1 MSMTLLQR
9 YATIATT
16 ALFPVIAISGVLMF
30 FEIGGP
36 LREAHEWLG
45 MAFVAAVLLH
55 LVRNWAMFTKLFK
68 HKRTYVL
75 LGIVVLATLA
85 FSAEGLMEGEGGG
98 GNPMRNFIQQAST
111 APITSLAP
119 VMGQTPEA
127 MMDRLSKAGIAVTS
141 PDQSL
146 KQLADANDAE
156 MPKLLAIITNSGA
169 AEEDE
174 D

>member
-9 YATIATT
+9 YATVATT

-36 LREAHEWLG
+36 LKEAHEWLG
-45 MAFVAAVLLH
+45 MAFVVAVLLH

-68 HKRTYVL
+68 HKRTYAL
-75 LGIVVLATLA
+75 LGLAALATLA
-85 FSAEGLMEGEGGG
+85 FSAEGLMEGGGG

-141 PDQSL
+141 ADQSL

-156 MPKLLAIITNSGA
+156 MPKLLAIITNQA
-169 AEEDE
+169 TEEDE